1 MIGIAGAGAFGS
13 ALAVALGRAGQ
24 DVTLWAR
31 DPDQVRQ
38 MAETQRNLR
47 HLGSVSLP
55 QTVSVTAEI
64 GGLCGAKAVLLAVP
78 MQSLRGFMAGHGRS
92 LDAVPLVTCCKG
104 MDLATL
110 NGPTALIRQSQPQA
124 MIACLTGPSFAV
136 DIAQGLPTALTLACE
151 SDAGGEMLQH
161 LLSTPTLRLYRTTDV
176 IGAEL
181 GGALKNVI
189 AIAAGI
195 VIGAGLG
202 ESARAALVTR
212 GFAEM
217 VRFASR
223 MGARP
228 ETMMGLSGLGD
239 LVLTCTSEQS
249 RNFRH
254 GQALGK
260 GIAPDSRQTVEGV
273 ATAQAILAQTLR
285 LGMAAQIP
293 VTAMVAQVTS
303 GRIGIAEAIHALMTR
318 PLKEE

>member
-13 ALAVALGRAGQ
+13 ALAVALGHAGQ

-31 DPDQVRQ
+31 DADQVRQ
-38 MAETQRNLR
+38 MAETRRNPR

-55 QTVSVTAEI
+55 QTVSVTAEM
-64 GGLCGAKAVLLAVP
+64 GDLRRAKAVLLAVP
-78 MQSLRGFMAGHGRS
+78 MQSLRGFMADHGGA
-92 LDAVPLVTCCKG
+92 LDAVPLVACCKG

-110 NGPTALIRQSQPQA
+110 HGPTALIRQSQPQA
-124 MIACLTGPSFAV
+124 TLACLTGPSFAV
-136 DIAQGLPTALTLACE
+136 DIAHGLPTALTLACE
-151 SDAGGEMLQH
+151 SDAGEMLQH
-161 LLSTPTLRLYRTTDV
+161 LLSTPTLRIYRTTDV

-228 ETMMGLSGLGD
+228 ETLMGLSGLGD
-239 LVLTCTSEQS
+239 LVLTCTSDQS

-254 GQALGK
+254 GQALGQ
-260 GIAPDSRQTVEGV
+260 GIAPDARLTVEGV
-273 ATAQAILAQTLR
+273 ATAQAILTQASR